1 MEITVRFFASTR
13 DAVGAGAIN
22 LTFDGDLTAAE
33 LLDRL
38 IVDYPRI
45 AGFRGTG
52 KVAVN
57 TEFRPVDW
65 QLQDGDEVCLIP
77 PVSGG

>member
-22 LTFDGDLTAAE
+22 LTFDGDLTTAE

-38 IVDYPRI
+38 VADYPRI

-52 KVAVN
+52 KIAVN
-57 TEFRPVDW
+57 TEFRPAGW
-65 QLQDGDEVCLIP
+65 QLHDGDEVCLIP